1 MKHEETFLV
10 VESWL
15 VPGRFAQFKQFR
27 VKAMDCLLRLGAEY
41 AYHGHPFEWVFGET
55 ADLPTGIE
63 VFRFASEA
71 NAREAA
77 KSLLELLGFEV
88 KAE

>member
-1 MKHEETFLV
+1 
-10 VESWL
+10 
-15 VPGRFAQFKQFR
+15 
-27 VKAMDCLLRLGAEY
+27 MDGLLRLGAEY
-41 AYHGHPFEWVFGET
+41 AYHGHPFEWVFGEI

-77 KSLLELLGFEV
+77 KSLLELLDQPEA
-88 KAE
+88 KASLQKGRIYLSHHRASTGLTEPT